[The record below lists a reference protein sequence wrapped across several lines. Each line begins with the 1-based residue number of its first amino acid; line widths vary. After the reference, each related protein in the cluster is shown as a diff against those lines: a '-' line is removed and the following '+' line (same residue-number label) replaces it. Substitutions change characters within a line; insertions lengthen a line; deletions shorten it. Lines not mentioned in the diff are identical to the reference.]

1 MNRRHTWGPGVLLA
15 TAAAL
20 GIALSATAGV
30 VERFWI
36 DPAGGSFNDPD
47 NWDGP
52 VPDKGTTAIFALDGI
67 YTVTIDANALSD
79 RLLLRDGDLTL
90 ALKGATY
97 SLLNP
102 FLSTP
107 SIVIGEGPVGFAE
120 CSITGGTLEAM
131 FTELGQ
137 SADSFGALQVTG
149 VGAALVSDFHLRVG
163 HQGSGFL
170 DVSSGG
176 EVFGLEGVVGLGED
190 AFGLVTVTGAD
201 SLWMSIA
208 TLTIGEQ
215 GDGELFV
222 FNGGTVSSGSGIV
235 GQRLDSV
242 GEVTLI
248 GPGSTWMIDGSL
260 DIGQSGSGSL
270 LISSGA
276 AVLNADFATIGTF
289 AGVGYPPGVGG
300 VGDVTV
306 SGVGSTWTISGD
318 LHVGFLNDGSLTV
331 SNGGAVLS
339 TNGFIRTFLGTGV
352 AVVTGPGSTWINTGD
367 LFVTDVLRVLDGAMV
382 AAQSV
387 EIEEQG
393 VLEGD
398 GTVQGEVTNRS
409 AVSPGVPTTDPL
421 QPSLGALTVV
431 GNYTQGTDGTL
442 LIDVAA
448 FPPNFNEWESDVFA
462 VSGDA
467 TLGGSLEV
475 QIVVGGTPPLGTSF
489 EIVTAA
495 SVTGEFDTLIAPPLC
510 CDRGWLVVYEGNVV
524 RLEVRVIPPG
534 DLNGDFVVNV
544 LDLIIMLLDFGDCP
558 PACPSDVNGDG
569 TVGVLDLIILL
580 ENFG

>member
-1 MNRRHTWGPGVLLA
+1 MNRRHTWGPGVLVA

-67 YTVTIDANALSD
+67 YTVTIDAVALSD

-149 VGAALVSDFHLRVG
+149 AGAALVSDLHLRVG
-163 HQGSGFL
+163 HQGTGFL

-242 GEVTLI
+242 GQVTLI
-248 GPGSTWMIDGSL
+248 GPGSTWMIDGPL

-289 AGVGYPPGVGG
+289 AAVGYPPGVGG

-331 SNGGAVLS
+331 SAGGAVLN
-339 TNGFIRTFLGTGV
+339 TNGFVRTFLGTGV

-382 AAQSV
+382 AAQSI

-409 AVSPGVPTTDPL
+409 AVRAGAPITDPL
-421 QPSLGALTVV
+421 EPSFGTLTVA
-431 GNYTQGTDGTL
+431 GNYTQSMDGAL
-442 LIDVAA
+442 LIDLGR
-448 FPPNFNEWESDVFA
+448 PSPQINEWDSDVFA

-475 QIVVGGTPPLGTSF
+475 QIVGFSTPPSGTAF
-489 EIVTAA
+489 EILTAA
-495 SVTGEFDTLIAPPLC
+495 SVTGEFDTLIAPRLC
-510 CDRGWLVVYEGNVV
+510 CSRAWLVVYEESIV
-524 RLEVRVIPPG
+524 RLEVRVFPPG
-534 DLNGDFVVNV
+534 DLDHNFVVNV

-558 PACPSDVNGDG
+558 PACPSDLNGDG
-569 TVGVLDLIILL
+569 TVDRLDLIILL
-580 ENFG
+580 DNFG